1 MFEERHVR
9 HHDHGY
15 GHHRCRGGRMK
26 APFKLALF
34 GLAAAGVFGATFVA
48 GNAAEPVGLSNAEPV
63 EHAGAMETSGGL
75 PGLATTADGFTIV
88 PAADVLAGGSGPY
101 RFQVLDGGG
110 GTVTAFDEEH
120 TKRMH
125 LIVVRR
131 DFVGFV
137 HDHPTMAGDGTWSTR
152 LDLTEPG
159 AYRVFA
165 DFVVDGDK
173 HTLGTDL
180 FVPGAFEPSPLPAPD
195 SVADLG
201 DGYQVEL
208 DGQIVAGEE
217 SELEFTIRRK
227 GRVVTDIPD
236 YLGAKGHLVALRD
249 GDLAYLH
256 VHADE
261 DRLAFE
267 TAFPSP
273 GRYRLFLQFDHGGE
287 IRTAPFTIDAQEA

>member
-1 MFEERHVR
+1 MSDTTTTAPHRVR
-9 HHDHGY
+9 GA
-15 GHHRCRGGRMK
+15 GTR
-26 APFKLALF
+26 APAKLALF
-34 GLAAAGVFGATFVA
+34 GLVAAGVFGVSFAA
-48 GNAAEPVGLSNAEPV
+48 GRAADPVGLSNAEPV
-63 EHAGAMETSGGL
+63 EHAGAMEASGGL
-75 PGLATTADGFTIV
+75 PGLASTSDGFTVV
-88 PAADVLAGGSGPY
+88 PATDVLGGGSGAY
-101 RFQVLDGGG
+101 RFRVLDEDG
-110 GTVTAFDEEH
+110 GTVTDFDMEH

-152 LDLTEPG
+152 LDLIEPG

-180 FVPGAFEPSPLPAPD
+180 FVPGAFDPTPLPAPA
-195 SVADLG
+195 SVAELG
-201 DGYQVEL
+201 DGYQVQL
-208 DGQIVAGEE
+208 DHQIVAGQE
-217 SELEFTIRRK
+217 SELEFTIRRD

-261 DRLAFE
+261 DRLVFE
-267 TAFPSP
+267 TTFPSP
-273 GRYRLFLQFDHGGE
+273 GKYRLLLQFDHGGE
-287 IRTAPFTIDAQEA
+287 IRTAPFTIDAEEA

>member
-1 MFEERHVR
+1 M
-9 HHDHGY
+9 DDTSTTSQ
-15 GHHRCRGGRMK
+15 HRRGSGTK
-26 APFKLALF
+26 APAKLALF
-34 GLAAAGVFGATFVA
+34 GLVAIGVFGASFDV
-48 GNAAEPVGLSNAEPV
+48 GNAADPLGLSKAKPAEL
-63 EHAGAMETSGGL
+63 AGAMAMSGGAL
-75 PGLATTADGFTIV
+75 PGLASTDDGFTVV
-88 PAADVLAGGSGPY
+88 PVTDVLTGDRY
-101 RFQVLDGGG
+101 RFRIVDEDGAAI
-110 GTVTAFDEEH
+110 TDFDKSH

-137 HDHPTMAGDGTWSTR
+137 HDHPTMAADGTWSTR
-152 LDLTEPG
+152 LDLPESG

-180 FVPGAFEPSPLPAPD
+180 FGPGDFQPSPLPAAT
-195 SVADLG
+195 SIARL
-201 DGYQVEL
+201 DGGYEVEL
-208 DGQIVAGEE
+208 HGNVLAAEE
-217 SELEFTIRRK
+217 SELEFTIRRN
-227 GRVVTDIPD
+227 GRVVTDISD

-267 TAFPSP
+267 SEFPSR
-273 GRYRLFLQFDHGGE
+273 GKYRLFLQFDHGGQ
-287 IRTAPFTIDAQEA
+287 IRTAPFTIDAREA

>member
-1 MFEERHVR
+1 
-9 HHDHGY
+9 
-15 GHHRCRGGRMK
+15 MK
-26 APFKLALF
+26 APAKLALF
-34 GLAAAGVFGATFVA
+34 GLVAVGVFGAAFAA
-48 GNAAEPVGLSNAEPV
+48 GSAAEPIGLSNAEPV
-63 EHAGAMETSGGL
+63 EHAEAMEAIGGL
-75 PGLATTADGFTIV
+75 PGLASTSDGFTIV
-88 PAADVLAGGSGPY
+88 PATDVLAGGSGAY
-101 RFQVLDGGG
+101 RFQVLDDEGRA
-110 GTVTAFDEEH
+110 VTDFDEAH

-152 LDLTEPG
+152 LDLADAG

-180 FVPGAFEPSPLPAPD
+180 FVPGAFDPTPLPAPA

-201 DGYQVEL
+201 DGYEVEL
-208 DGQIVAGEE
+208 DGTIVAGEE
-217 SELEFTIRRK
+217 SELEFTIRRN

-236 YLGAKGHLVALRD
+236 YLGAKGHLVALRA
-249 GDLAYLH
+249 GDLAFLH

-261 DRLAFE
+261 DRLVFE
-267 TAFPSP
+267 TDFPSS
-273 GRYRLFLQFDHGGE
+273 GAYRLFLQFDHGRE
-287 IRTAPFTIDAQEA
+287 IRTAAFTIDAQEA